1 MKDKNK
7 IIDGLGTTI
16 FTVMSALAQKHDAI
30 NLGQGLPEGDGP
42 EDLKEVAARHT
53 IDGPNQY
60 PPSQGLPELRQA
72 VADNNKRFYS
82 IEPDWQRQVLVTSGA
97 TEALTASILAITD
110 SGDEVVLIEPFY
122 DSYLPIVELAGATPR
137 FVRLHAPNWH
147 LDEHELRAAC
157 SSKTKAIIINSP
169 MNPTGKVFSQAEL
182 QMVARI
188 VEEFDLYAICDEVY
202 EHLTFGANT
211 HIPLMTLPGMADR
224 CVRVGSAGKTFSV
237 TGWKVGYITG
247 AAHLIEVIAKAHQFI
262 TFTTP
267 PNLQKAVAWGLKK
280 NDTYFAELSGSLESK
295 RDRLSA
301 GLVNIGL
308 DVMPCGGTYFITTDI
323 TPLGFDGTDA
333 EFCCHIT
340 EQAGVA
346 AIPLSPFYGPEPATN
361 FVRFCFSK
369 EEAILDEAILRL
381 RGLFSL
387 A

>member
-16 FTVMSALAQKHDAI
+16 FTVMSALATKHDAI

-42 EDLKEVAARHT
+42 DDLKEMAAQYT
-53 IDGPNQY
+53 VDGPNQY
-60 PPSQGLPELRQA
+60 PPSPGLPELRQA
-72 VADNNKRFYS
+72 VADNNRRFYG
-82 IEPDWQRQVLVTSGA
+82 IEAEWQSQVLVTSGA
-97 TEALTASILAITD
+97 TEALTDCILAITNP
-110 SGDEVVLIEPFY
+110 GDEIVLIEPFY
-122 DSYLPIVELAGATPR
+122 DSYLPIVELAGAIPR

-147 LDEHELRAAC
+147 LDEDELRSAC

-169 MNPTGKVFSQAEL
+169 MNPTGKVFSLAEL
-182 QMVARI
+182 QIVARI

-202 EHLTFGANT
+202 EHLTFGDNT

-247 AAHLIEVIAKAHQFI
+247 PAHLIEVIAKAHQFI

-267 PNLQKAVAWGLKK
+267 PNLQRAVAWGLQK
-280 NDTYFAELSGSLESK
+280 DDDYFAKLSATLEGK
-295 RDRLSA
+295 RDKLST
-301 GLVNIGL
+301 GLANMGFN
-308 DVMPCGGTYFITTDI
+308 VMPCGGTYFVTTDI
-323 TPLGFDGTDA
+323 TPLGFAGTDA
-333 EFCCHIT
+333 EFCIHIT

-346 AIPLSPFYGPEPATN
+346 AIPLSPFYGPEAATS

-369 EEAILDEAILRL
+369 QDEMLDDAILRL
-381 RGLFSL
+381 GGLFSL